1 MSSMVSFA
9 NRGRNPC
16 SHVLYAWFNAL
27 WAPSLQEMQIWK
39 STKSLGQVDS
49 FLDYGT
55 KG

>member
-1 MSSMVSFA
+1 M
-9 NRGRNPC
+9 
-16 SHVLYAWFNAL
+16 
-27 WAPSLQEMQIWK
+27 APDIEEIEGDDFLHEMQIWK